1 MSARIRQGDVVLV
14 RSGADKGKRGK
25 VIRVDTRDDRAVV
38 EGVRL
43 VFKHLKKS
51 QKHPQGGRIR
61 REAPIH
67 LSKLALID
75 PTTDAETRVAFRTV
89 DGKKVRVARKS
100 GASLDGGGAP
110 KAAKPGRKGGKEPK
124 KQPKGRGPAESTGA
138 APREK
143 ETEG

>member
-25 VIRVDTRDDRAVV
+25 VIRVDPAADRAIV
-38 EGVRL
+38 EGIRL

-61 REAPIH
+61 RESAIP

-75 PTTDAETRVAFRTV
+75 PTTDQATRVAFRVV
-89 DGKKVRVARKS
+89 DGEKVRVARGS
-100 GASLDGGGAP
+100 GARLGGP
-110 KAAKPGRKGGKEPK
+110 AKPAKEGKAGKGKEGK
-124 KQPKGRGPAESTGA
+124 AGSRGQKSAVAAEG
-138 APREK
+138 ED
-143 ETEG
+143 